1 VPESQLHRPTIAACV
16 LLAGGPRPSPLLE
29 QTRIQTLE
37 LWLTARQTVFNRWCD
52 TLYDST
58 VRAESL
64 VEERPEV
71 LVVHSGGLTTPR
83 SPFADPR
90 FRVHTL
96 QDPGALRGPAGALRD
111 VTERFGPDDLILV
124 TEAARYIAGSLD
136 QFFADWSRHRPDVL
150 IACHPDGTPTGVMLV
165 RRGTLELVQPKG
177 FIDLKEQWLDKVLK
191 TGLRVWT
198 SETRDF
204 QPYLLRTREQF
215 LAASAVASGRGVP
228 SVESASVLGPP
239 RTLRAGMD
247 KSRVADSA
255 HVAAGAVIADAI
267 VMPGARIGA
276 EAVVVRSIV
285 CPGGEVPAGS
295 EAIDTVITAA

>member
-1 VPESQLHRPTIAACV
+1 MPEPQLIRPQIAGCV
-16 LLAGGPRPSPLLE
+16 LLAGGLKPSPLLE

-58 VRAESL
+58 VRPESGIQD
-64 VEERPEV
+64 RPEV

-83 SPFADPR
+83 TPFADPR
-90 FRVHTL
+90 FRVQTL
-96 QDPGALRGPAGALRD
+96 QDPGALRGPAGALHD
-111 VTERFGPDDLILV
+111 VTVGFGPDDLIMV
-124 TEAARYIAGSLD
+124 AEAARYIAGSLD
-136 QFFADWSRHRPDVL
+136 QFFMDWARHQPDVL

-177 FIDLKEQWLDKVLK
+177 FIDLKEQWLEKVVK
-191 TGLRVWT
+191 AGLRVWT

-204 QPYLLRTREQF
+204 QPHLLRTREQF

-228 SVESASVLGPP
+228 SAEASSVLGPP

-247 KSRVADSA
+247 KSRVSESA
-255 HVAAGAVIADAI
+255 QVAAGAVIADAI

-295 EAIDTVITAA
+295 EVIDRVITAA